1 MAVVSP
7 PGIKLAEFVPPLNE
21 GEQKVAE
28 WLIAE
33 LDDEWTVYVQ
43 PRLHM
48 AQPDF
53 VCVHPRSGVVV
64 IEVKDWADGLYRNEA
79 NHIEVLS
86 GGRWTSTEANP
97 RKQARDYRD
106 LVWNDF
112 VRSTEQDSWR
122 EKADQAKYLLI
133 FPRMS
138 QMNAFR
144 LTAMELIQDEN
155 DVYGAEQRSN
165 ATAELNNL
173 QLVHGIDFPKTL
185 RAFFKRMV
193 TKTFS
198 GNNWEFGLSKL
209 QFHLNEHEDVRER
222 RGPLRLSKEARNI
235 AGNPNN
241 ARVRRIRG
249 APGSGKSLGLASRAA
264 GLTLDG
270 KSVLLLSYN
279 ITMANYLAD
288 LTSWARR
295 HETADITDEH
305 EAQVA
310 RAHAKSRVT
319 AVHFHGFLGGV
330 VDPPTSKRSEAGM
343 DEPDDSFWEL
353 WVQRA
358 TERYSQNNVGR
369 YGESLPR
376 YDAILIDE
384 GQDFKESWWRL
395 LHDHVLHDKGEI
407 AIVCDRAQSLYE
419 VPEWIN
425 QQSEFRGWTELKE
438 SFRLPKDVLRPVSRV
453 LAELKKQGGGENSEY
468 IEPELPEERQGV
480 LWSPSRVEWI
490 NITDTSNA
498 PSLKDWISDI
508 LKKVRADAVTTKL
521 SAPDIVFLADTH
533 EDGEQLVEAAIRDTG
548 TQFQSVFD
556 SNDKRRQQERKRSF
570 WPGSGG
576 YRFCTVH
583 SFKGWESRV
592 VVYLI
597 SERSTIKQL
606 YVALT
611 RLRGEPEG
619 IPARLFV
626 RNGKPEFNHFG
637 DLVMSSN

>member
-7 PGIKLAEFVPPLNE
+7 SGVELADFIPPLNE

-28 WLIAE
+28 WLMAE
-33 LDDEWTVYVQ
+33 LDDQWIVYVQ

-64 IEVKDWADGLYRNEA
+64 IEVKDWADGLYRNRG
-79 NHIEVLS
+79 NRIEVLS
-86 GGRWTSTEANP
+86 GNSWTSTEANP

-112 VRSTEQDSWR
+112 VRSTEQDSWKA
-122 EKADQAKYLLI
+122 KADQAKYLLI

-144 LTAMELIQDEN
+144 LTAMDLILDEN
-155 DVYGAEQRSN
+155 DVHGAEQRSN

-173 QLVHGIDFPKTL
+173 QLVHGFDFPKTL
-185 RAFFKRMV
+185 RAFFKKMA

-198 GNNWEFGLSKL
+198 DSNWDFGLSKL

-222 RGPLRLSKEARNI
+222 RGPLRLSNEAKNI
-235 AGNPNN
+235 ASNPNN

-264 GLTLDG
+264 RLTLAG

-295 HETADITDEH
+295 HETADMTDEH

-310 RAHAKSRVT
+310 RAHAKSRLT
-319 AVHFHGFLGGV
+319 TVHFHGFLAGVEAPPTRTRSEGGV
-330 VDPPTSKRSEAGM
+330 

-358 TERYSQNNVGR
+358 IERYSRNRVGL

-376 YDAILIDE
+376 YDTILIDE
-384 GQDFKESWWRL
+384 GQDFKESWWSL
-395 LHDHVLHDKGEI
+395 LYDHVLHEGGEI
-407 AIVCDRAQSLYE
+407 AIVCDRAQSLYAT
-419 VPEWIN
+419 PEWIN

-438 SFRLPKDVLRPVSRV
+438 SFRLPKDVLMPVARV
-453 LAELKKQGGGENSEY
+453 LAELKKQRGGEHSEY
-468 IEPELPEERQGV
+468 IEPELPEDRQGV

-490 NITDTSNA
+490 NITDTSNV
-498 PSLKDWISDI
+498 PSLQDLVSDV
-508 LKKVRADAVTTKL
+508 LKKVRADAVATKL

-533 EDGEQLVEAAIRDTG
+533 EDGEQLVKAAISDTG

-556 SNDKRRQQERKRSF
+556 SKDKRRQQERKRSF
-570 WPGSGG
+570 WPGAGG

-592 VVYLI
+592 VVYFV
-597 SERSTIKQL
+597 SAKSTIEQL

-611 RLRGEPEG
+611 RLRGEPDG

-626 RNGKPEFNHFG
+626 WNGKPEFNYFR
-637 DLVMSSN
+637 DLVMSSE

>member
-1 MAVVSP
+1 
-7 PGIKLAEFVPPLNE
+7 
-21 GEQKVAE
+21 
-28 WLIAE
+28 
-33 LDDEWTVYVQ
+33 
-43 PRLHM
+43 
-48 AQPDF
+48 
-53 VCVHPRSGVVV
+53 
-64 IEVKDWADGLYRNEA
+64 
-79 NHIEVLS
+79 
-86 GGRWTSTEANP
+86 
-97 RKQARDYRD
+97 
-106 LVWNDF
+106 
-112 VRSTEQDSWR
+112 
-122 EKADQAKYLLI
+122 
-133 FPRMS
+133 
-138 QMNAFR
+138 
-144 LTAMELIQDEN
+144 MELIKDEN
-155 DVYGAEQRSN
+155 DVYDAEQRSN

-173 QLVHGIDFPKTL
+173 QLVHGSDFPKTL
-185 RAFFKRMV
+185 RAFFKRMA

-222 RGPLRLSKEARNI
+222 RGPLRLSKEAKNI
-235 AGNPNN
+235 ASNPNS

-264 GLTLDG
+264 RLTLDG

-295 HETADITDEH
+295 HETADIMDEH
-305 EAQVA
+305 EVQVA

-319 AVHFHGFLGGV
+319 TVHFHGFLGGV
-330 VDPPTSKRSEAGM
+330 VSPPTQKGGQAGI
-343 DEPDDSFWEL
+343 DEPNDGFWEL

-358 TERYSQNNVGR
+358 IERYSKNSVGP

-384 GQDFKESWWRL
+384 GQDFKKSWWRL

-407 AIVCDRAQSLYE
+407 AIVCDRAQSLYD
-419 VPEWIN
+419 VPDWISE
-425 QQSEFRGWTELKE
+425 QSEFRGWTELKE

-453 LAELKKQGGGENSEY
+453 LAELKKQGGGQNSEY
-468 IEPELPEERQGV
+468 IEPQLPEERQEG
-480 LWSPSRVEWI
+480 LWSPSQVEW
-490 NITDTSNA
+490 NNTTDTSNA
-498 PSLKDWISDI
+498 PSLKDWISDV
-508 LKKVRADAVTTKL
+508 LEKVRADAVTTKL

-556 SNDKRRQQERKRSF
+556 SKDKRRQQERKRSF
-570 WPGSGG
+570 WPGAGG

-592 VVYLI
+592 VIYLI
-597 SERSTIKQL
+597 SERSTIEQL

-626 RNGKPEFNHFG
+626 RNGKPEFNYFG

>member
-7 PGIKLAEFVPPLNE
+7 SGVKLIEFVPPLND
-21 GEQKVAE
+21 GEQRIGEWLVAE
-28 WLIAE
+28 LN
-33 LDDEWTVYVQ
+33 DEWTVYVQ

-64 IEVKDWADGLYRNEA
+64 IEVKDWADGLYRNEK
-79 NHIEVLS
+79 NQIEVHS
-86 GGRWTSTEANP
+86 GGSWSTTEANP
-97 RKQARDYRD
+97 RMQARDYRD

-112 VRSTEQDSWR
+112 MRSTEQDSWR
-122 EKADQAKYLLI
+122 AKADQAKYLLI
-133 FPRMS
+133 FP
-138 QMNAFR
+138 QMNRMKAFR
-144 LTAMELIQDEN
+144 LTAMEVVQDDN
-155 DVYGAEQRSN
+155 DVYETEQRGN

-173 QLVHGIDFPKTL
+173 QAVHGLDFPKTL
-185 RAFFKRMV
+185 QAFFKKMAA
-193 TKTFS
+193 KTFS
-198 GNNWEFGLSKL
+198 GNDWEFGLSKL

-222 RGPLRLSKEARNI
+222 RGPLHLSKEASNI

-264 GLTLDG
+264 RLTLDG
-270 KSVLLLSYN
+270 RSVLLLSYN

-295 HETADITDEH
+295 HETAGITDER

-310 RAHAKSRVT
+310 RSQAKSRVT
-319 AVHFHGFLGGV
+319 AVHFHGFLSGV
-330 VDPPTSKRSEAGM
+330 VDPPPRDRRKDDI
-343 DEPDDSFWEL
+343 DEPDDSFWES

-358 TERYSQNNVGR
+358 IERYGQNGVGP

-395 LHDHVLHDKGEI
+395 LYDHALHEKGEI
-407 AIVCDRAQSLYE
+407 AIVCDRAQSLYDA
-419 VPEWIN
+419 PEWIN

-438 SFRLPKDVLRPVSRV
+438 SFRLPKDVLSPVSRV
-453 LAELKKQGGGENSEY
+453 LAELKKQGNGENSEY
-468 IEPELPEERQGV
+468 IEPELPEERQGR
-480 LWSPSRVEWI
+480 LWSPSRVEWV
-490 NITDTSNA
+490 NTSDTPNL
-498 PSLKDWISDI
+498 PGLKNWVVDV
-508 LKKVRADAVTTKL
+508 LEKVRADAVDTKL

-533 EDGEQLVEAAIRDTG
+533 EDGEQLVEAAISDTG
-548 TQFQSVFD
+548 TQFQSIFD
-556 SNDKRRQQERKRSF
+556 SKNRRRQQERKRSF
-570 WPGSGG
+570 WPGAGG
-576 YRFCTVH
+576 YRFCSVH

-592 VVYLI
+592 VVYLV
-597 SERSTIKQL
+597 SERSTIEQL

-626 RNGKPEFNHFG
+626 RNNKPTFNHFR
-637 DLVMSSN
+637 DLVMTRD